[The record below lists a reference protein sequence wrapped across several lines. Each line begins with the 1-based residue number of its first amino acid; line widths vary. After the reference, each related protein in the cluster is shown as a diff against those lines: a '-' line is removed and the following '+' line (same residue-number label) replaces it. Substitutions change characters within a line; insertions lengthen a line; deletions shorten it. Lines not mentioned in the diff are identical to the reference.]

1 MYEFIK
7 DFLLQPLIMWNDYS
21 VFEPEHPF
29 AIHMET
35 TNLGITLSQPSLD
48 VGYTNILLLTDN
60 DSPPPQGWGEGHTV
74 ECYVWRY
81 SDARFFSGEVN
92 NR

>member
-7 DFLLQPLIMWNDYS
+7 DFLLQPLIMRNDYS

-48 VGYTNILLLTDN
+48 VGYTNILLLTGN
-60 DSPPPQGWGEGHTV
+60 DFPPSRMG
-74 ECYVWRY
+74 
-81 SDARFFSGEVN
+81 
-92 NR
+92 